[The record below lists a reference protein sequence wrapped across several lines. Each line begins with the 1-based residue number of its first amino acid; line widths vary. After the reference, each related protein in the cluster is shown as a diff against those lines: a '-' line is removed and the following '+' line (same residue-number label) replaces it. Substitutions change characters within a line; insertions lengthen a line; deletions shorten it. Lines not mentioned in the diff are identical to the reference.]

1 MGSRSET
8 TNPRRYG
15 WTTVAGPDGV
25 RVNVRFNRDAEG
37 RWVVTGMFIEGE
49 AIASDTLRKIPL
61 GRLEALANTDLAS
74 LALTLEQAGAPPS
87 DGGLTLDDLRSLASA
102 APVPTVRRPPL
113 RRPDGTDPDAFY
125 REVATA
131 YASAAAESS
140 RPAAV
145 LAEEASVPVTTVHR
159 WVREARR
166 RGLLPPGKKG
176 KAG

>member
-1 MGSRSET
+1 MT
-8 TNPRRYG
+8 
-15 WTTVAGPDGV
+15 GPDGV
-25 RVNVRFNRDAEG
+25 RVNVRLNRDAEG
-37 RWVVTGMFIEGE
+37 RWVVAGLLIEGK
-49 AIASDTLRKIPL
+49 AITGETLRRIPL
-61 GRLEALANTDLAS
+61 ARLEALANTDLAS

-87 DGGLTLDDLRSLASA
+87 DDGLTLGDLRSLAGV
-102 APVPTVRRPPL
+102 APAPTARRPSL
-113 RRPDGTDPDAFY
+113 RRPDGSDPDAFY

-140 RPAAV
+140 RPAAA
-145 LAEEASVPVTTVHR
+145 LAEEAGVPVTTVHR